1 MKQNNKHIAVITLFL
16 YIFMIFPG
24 RFVYAGP
31 EDEGYQLGYTN
42 GWVDGIE
49 AAEID
54 YANGD
59 KKNYVRAMPN
69 STEIIE
75 MYNLDGENSKYR
87 SNFISGYKSGFREGY
102 NMAYDNPSGNKEIP
116 TNYPEVL
123 GYTIGES
130 HGYLDF
136 YKGESNKWTRNIPT
150 TSEIIDIF
158 DLMKEPNDYKNN
170 FISTFKTKYKEGY
183 EYGYRLAKYEPYNT
197 ALSQGTKD
205 GEKFGAILGSN
216 WGKYDYYNDNE
227 SNWEKDLPTDKQ
239 LISMFSLDNDCSDYS
254 DAFIVSFKLS
264 YKNSYEETYRTAN
277 VEYYTLV
284 FEKGYS
290 HGKEIGRSRG
300 ESLAI
305 IDINT
310 GTSNNYS
317 RHFFSDNDIISEYK
331 LFYEEDRYE
340 QGFISGFRE
349 GFRTGYINM
358 YQDAGFDRFL
368 SKSVTEIVP
377 ISGGEIISGDNNL
390 SLKIDKGVFY
400 NEVVVSIDKM
410 NTASNDIIMP
420 QRDQFIKVSDY
431 YNVKIINSSNTLNQ
445 DKSIKLS
452 FEYYGPDNGGIY
464 KYTDKQWVYM
474 PSKIDENS
482 IFTNINPVTLNNNSV
497 IYAVLIDNKSV
508 NASDLRGHWAKDEI
522 VAYLRR
528 GIVNTYEDKSFRP
541 DIPLTRGQAI
551 LYLSKVYNKNIIQI
565 GETNSPISYK
575 EIEELMKAA
584 TDSSEFSWRDI
595 EEKIMKNK
603 DKLPMSYISMD
614 NYITRAEF
622 VYLLYYLNE

>member
-1 MKQNNKHIAVITLFL
+1 
-16 YIFMIFPG
+16 
-24 RFVYAGP
+24 
-31 EDEGYQLGYTN
+31 
-42 GWVDGIE
+42 
-49 AAEID
+49 
-54 YANGD
+54 
-59 KKNYVRAMPN
+59 
-69 STEIIE
+69 
-75 MYNLDGENSKYR
+75 
-87 SNFISGYKSGFREGY
+87 
-102 NMAYDNPSGNKEIP
+102 
-116 TNYPEVL
+116 
-123 GYTIGES
+123 
-130 HGYLDF
+130 
-136 YKGESNKWTRNIPT
+136 
-150 TSEIIDIF
+150 
-158 DLMKEPNDYKNN
+158 
-170 FISTFKTKYKEGY
+170 
-183 EYGYRLAKYEPYNT
+183 
-197 ALSQGTKD
+197 
-205 GEKFGAILGSN
+205 
-216 WGKYDYYNDNE
+216 
-227 SNWEKDLPTDKQ
+227 
-239 LISMFSLDNDCSDYS
+239 
-254 DAFIVSFKLS
+254 
-264 YKNSYEETYRTAN
+264 
-277 VEYYTLV
+277 
-284 FEKGYS
+284 
-290 HGKEIGRSRG
+290 
-300 ESLAI
+300 
-305 IDINT
+305 
-310 GTSNNYS
+310 
-317 RHFFSDNDIISEYK
+317 
-331 LFYEEDRYE
+331 
-340 QGFISGFRE
+340 
-349 GFRTGYINM
+349 
-358 YQDAGFDRFL
+358 
-368 SKSVTEIVP
+368 
-377 ISGGEIISGDNNL
+377 
-390 SLKIDKGVFY
+390 
-400 NEVVVSIDKM
+400 
-410 NTASNDIIMP
+410 MP